1 MKKLFTFALLCLTL
15 SACAQVTSVSFPL
28 NTLFGGAAYN
38 RQLTLTAANTLISDG
53 QNLWAGTY
61 TLVPASTTN
70 PVVGLYPNTY
80 LLTVPGVVKPV
91 RFTVPASTNVLDVTT
106 LLVSGPLFYFG
117 TNGMANLIAGTNFVF
132 VTNSDGSITLNT
144 QLPGYYITN
153 YNASAVT
160 LSNNL
165 TVNNTLLVSGNLTAT
180 NGTAQTASETV
191 YGLTGFDF
199 IGGFQ
204 ALNTTTRQLRD
215 SSANLVA
222 TWTNGFNLVEPS
234 NLGAGT
240 NLSGPNI
247 VGIINPTN
255 LPSFVTNGASP
266 ALNLVNATNYSVS
279 TATGTLPIASL
290 PGSVVTTSNT
300 PTQMG
305 IQPVRPY
312 FGFVAAGNDNMPQ
325 ALYSGNKV
333 ENDWQPF
340 IALTPI
346 TNMQAYFANFYG
358 NTETAP
364 GGVATVSAAVS
375 YSNVITQLQ
384 FAGGQYT
391 NIPNGQMAASLV
403 TTIPLIPV
411 GGVGYFRTF
420 YTNGAG
426 VILNQNGTGPLE
438 YSGFGA
444 TGTDQSTNISIPG
457 SIGAGNYSYGPLAIL
472 GNTTKASVLILGDSR
487 DWGVGDGPE
496 EGPTTIPPFTRGI
509 ARLFVPYYPFC
520 NLSCPGDIWTS
531 YTGPTNR
538 MFFTN
543 FATVIWTDLGI
554 NEYSGGSPSLLVNH
568 ATNFYRLFSMPVCVE
583 TISPRSTSTDGFFTT
598 ANQTPAASDNYRTNF
613 NSMLRAHTMP
623 NVSHFLDVAR
633 LTESDSVAGQNS
645 GIWNVWATTNFD
657 GAGSQ
662 SLTNMTADGTHGDY
676 FGVLANGVGDPLKQE
691 VPYIPTGLF
700 PTVLTASGTFSGNGI
715 GLTNL
720 NSLIVTNSTSS
731 LLANG
736 GFVTMPAAG
745 YVSVTSIVTNSQI
758 VWLTNATSHQVIPYG
773 NLTGVWTNYDSVG
786 MWVNKNDSVGVTNIS
801 GSGGSFLYGSFLQVY
816 H

>member
-1 MKKLFTFALLCLTL
+1 MFKKYLIPLALLFNVFCVK
-15 SACAQVTSVSFPL
+15 AQLVDLEVVTDTNEVL
-28 NTLFGGAAYN
+28 L
-38 RQLTLTAANTLISDG
+38 G
-53 QNLWAGTY
+53 Q
-61 TLVPASTTN
+61 
-70 PVVGLYPNTY
+70 
-80 LLTVPGVVKPV
+80 
-91 RFTVPASTNVLDVTT
+91 STNIFA
-106 LLVSGPLFYFG
+106 S
-117 TNGMANLIAGTNFVF
+117 
-132 VTNSDGSITLNT
+132 NSIPFNAAVNASSPT
-144 QLPGYYITN
+144 QL
-153 YNASAVT
+153 
-160 LSNNL
+160 
-165 TVNNTLLVSGNLTAT
+165 
-180 NGTAQTASETV
+180 
-191 YGLTGFDF
+191 
-199 IGGFQ
+199 
-204 ALNTTTRQLRD
+204 
-215 SSANLVA
+215 
-222 TWTNGFNLVEPS
+222 
-234 NLGAGT
+234 
-240 NLSGPNI
+240 
-247 VGIINPTN
+247 
-255 LPSFVTNGASP
+255 
-266 ALNLVNATNYSVS
+266 
-279 TATGTLPIASL
+279 
-290 PGSVVTTSNT
+290 
-300 PTQMG
+300 G

-444 TGTDQSTNISIPG
+444 TGSDQSTNTTIPG
-457 SIGAGNYSYGPLAIL
+457 GVGTGNYSYGPLAIL

-496 EGPTTIPPFTRGI
+496 QGSTTIPPFTRGI

-520 NLSCPGDIWTS
+520 NLSCPGDIWSS
-531 YTGPTNR
+531 YTSVTNR

-554 NEYSGGSPSLLVNH
+554 NEYTVGTPSLLVNH
-568 ATNFYRLFSMPVCVE
+568 ATNFYRLFSVPVCAE
-583 TISPRSTSTDGFFTT
+583 TISPRSTSTDGFLTT
-598 ANQTPAASDNYRTNF
+598 ANQTPEGSDNYRTNF

-657 GAGSQ
+657 GAASL

-700 PTVLTASGTFSGNGI
+700 PTVLTASGTFTGSIGIFGTNQATMTSTGYTNNNTYDVRVFNLQGTTIIFSNSVSKGNAII
-715 GLTNL
+715 GTIAVNNDFLTL
-720 NSLIVTNSTSS
+720 HPHE
-731 LLANG
+731 
-736 GFVTMPAAG
+736 M
-745 YVSVTSIVTNSQI
+745 
-758 VWLTNATSHQVIPYG
+758 
-773 NLTGVWTNYDSVG
+773 
-786 MWVNKNDSVGVTNIS
+786 
-801 GSGGSFLYGSFLQVY
+801 LYGTGMTGSIIQ
-816 H
+816 